1 MKTQWNHFY
10 KHFFNL
16 YLQFSVLCSMRLRR
30 LQILLLSILLFG
42 SLTSCK
48 KKLTDFY
55 IDYTSQVVVSSSVG
69 QLIPFS
75 IETPEMETNSD
86 FEFESND
93 TRKDRVNSIR
103 LVELKLTITSPSN
116 ETFSFLNSIEV
127 FISSPNVSE
136 KKVAFKESIP
146 SSVGTVLVCDLV
158 DIELQDF
165 IKEDRYT
172 LRLRT
177 ITDETIPQDVD
188 IDVYTNFKVNAKL
201 IK

>member
-10 KHFFNL
+10 THLFNPFL
-16 YLQFSVLCSMRLRR
+16 HFSVLCGMRLRR
-30 LQILLLSILLFG
+30 IQILLLFIVLTG

-177 ITDETIPQDVD
+177 ITDETIPQDVN

>member
-1 MKTQWNHFY
+1 M
-10 KHFFNL
+10 
-16 YLQFSVLCSMRLRR
+16 
-30 LQILLLSILLFG
+30 LLFG

-103 LVELKLTITSPSN
+103 LVELKLTITSPNN

-177 ITDETIPQDVD
+177 ITDETIPQDVN